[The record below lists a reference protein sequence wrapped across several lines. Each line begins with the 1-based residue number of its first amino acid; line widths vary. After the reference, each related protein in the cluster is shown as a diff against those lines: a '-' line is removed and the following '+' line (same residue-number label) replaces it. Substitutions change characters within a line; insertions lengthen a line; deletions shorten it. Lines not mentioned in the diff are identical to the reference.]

1 MDVSRAAG
9 STAPARRQ
17 PSGVRHGFRAF
28 EHRDFRRFWSGALVS
43 NSGTWLQNITL
54 PVVLLEITGQAFWT
68 GIATFA
74 GIFPSMLLGPLA
86 GNLADRFERRK
97 LLIAGQT
104 GAALSALMLW
114 IVWISGVREPAAIVG
129 VAAFTGIFGAF
140 TIPAWQSFIPLLVPI
155 EDLPSAISMNSLQFN
170 AARGIGPAL
179 GGLILAFAGPSWAFL
194 GNSLSYGAVLVA
206 LLLVRPAQTRQVTV
220 QRKVGRGFVEAI
232 RYIRTQPGITVGIGL
247 AAVVAF
253 LGFPLLNFAAVFV
266 QQVYEVDRGYV
277 GLLAGLLGAGAVMAV
292 PVVSGMFG
300 DLRRAAVIGIAVPF
314 YGLAIIVFGSSTT
327 VAQGA
332 AGLLLAGT
340 GFMMIVVTS
349 NTAVQSI
356 VNEQIRGRVMAI
368 RIMTFTGSFPVG
380 ALVQT
385 RLSDAT
391 SPRPVVTSAGAIVLA
406 IELILTLTQRRRLAH
421 LDDPPD
427 TRTDLT
433 AVIGL
438 TD

>member
-1 MDVSRAAG
+1 M
-9 STAPARRQ
+9 
-17 PSGVRHGFRAF
+17 
-28 EHRDFRRFWSGALVS
+28 S

-54 PVVLLEITGQAFWT
+54 PVVLLEITDQAFWT

-74 GIFPSMLLGPLA
+74 AIFPSMLLGPLA

-97 LLIAGQT
+97 LLIAGQS
-104 GAALSALMLW
+104 GAAVAAFALWL
-114 IVWISGVREPAAIVG
+114 VWISGVREPAAIVA

-194 GNSLSYGAVLVA
+194 GNSLSYGAVVVA
-206 LLLVRPAQTRQVTV
+206 LLLVRPAQTRQVQV
-220 QRKVGRGFVEAI
+220 QRKVGRGFVEAV
-232 RYIRTQPGITVGIGL
+232 RYVHSQPGIAVGIGL

-277 GLLAGLLGAGAVMAV
+277 GLLGGLLGAGAVIAV

-300 DLRRAAVIGIAVPF
+300 DLRRASVIRFAVPF
-314 YGLAIIVFGSSTT
+314 YGVAIIIFGSSTT
-327 VAQGA
+327 VVQGA
-332 AGLLLAGT
+332 VGLLLAGS

-368 RIMTFTGSFPVG
+368 RIMTFTGSFPIG
-380 ALVQT
+380 ALLQT

-391 SPRPVVTSAGAIVLA
+391 SPRLVVTGAGTIVLVVGLFLA
-406 IELILTLTQRRRLAH
+406 ITQRRRLAH
-421 LDDPPD
+421 LDDP
-427 TRTDLT
+427 TDSRGDIESEQQQS
-433 AVIGL
+433 V
-438 TD
+438 

>member
-1 MDVSRAAG
+1 MDASREAGSAAG
-9 STAPARRQ
+9 AQPPA
-17 PSGVRHGFRAF
+17 SGVRHGFRAF
-28 EHRDFRRFWSGALVS
+28 QHRDFRRFWVGALVS

-74 GIFPSMLLGPLA
+74 AIFPSMLLGPLA

-97 LLIAGQT
+97 LLIFGQT
-104 GAALSALMLW
+104 GAALAAMALWL
-114 IVWISGVREPAAIVG
+114 VWIYGVREPALIVA
-129 VAAFTGIFGAF
+129 VASFTGIFGAF

-179 GGLILAFAGPSWAFL
+179 GGLILAFAGASWAFL
-194 GNSLSYGAVLVA
+194 GNSLSYGAVVVA
-206 LLLVRPAQTRQVTV
+206 LLLVRPPQTRQITV
-220 QRKVGRGFVEAI
+220 QRKVGRGFVEAV
-232 RYIRTQPGITVGIGL
+232 RYIRTQPGIGVGIGL

-277 GLLAGLLGAGAVMAV
+277 GLLGGLLGAGAVTAV

-300 DLRRAAVIGIAVPF
+300 DLRRADVISMAVPF
-314 YGLAIIVFGSSTT
+314 YGVAIIVFGSSTG
-327 VAQGA
+327 VLQGA
-332 AGLLLAGT
+332 VGLLLAGA

-368 RIMTFTGSFPVG
+368 RIMTFTGSFPLG
-380 ALVQT
+380 ALLQT
-385 RLSDAT
+385 RLSDAI
-391 SPRPVVTSAGAIVLA
+391 SPRVVVSGAGTIVLS
-406 IELILTLTQRRRLAH
+406 IGLILALTQRRRLAH
-421 LDDPPD
+421 LDDPTD
-427 TRTDLT
+427 TRADLSS
-433 AVIGL
+433 VLGVG
-438 TD
+438 

>member
-1 MDVSRAAG
+1 MTSSG
-9 STAPARRQ
+9 APASVPSLQ
-17 PSGVRHGFRAF
+17 SSGVRHGFRAF
-28 EHRDFRRFWSGALVS
+28 RHQDFRRFWVGALVS

-104 GAALSALMLW
+104 GAALAAFGLW
-114 IVWISGVREPAAIVG
+114 VVWTSGVREPAAIVA

-140 TIPAWQSFIPLLVPI
+140 TIPAWQSFIPLLVPL

-179 GGLILAFAGPSWAFL
+179 GGLILALAGPSWAFL
-194 GNSLSYGAVLVA
+194 GNSLSYGAVVVA
-206 LLLVRPAQTRQVTV
+206 LTLVRPAQTRQVTV
-220 QRKVGRGFVEAI
+220 QRKVGRGFVEAV
-232 RYIRTQPGITVGIGL
+232 RYVRTQPGIGVGIGL

-266 QQVYEVDRGYV
+266 QKVYVVDRGFV
-277 GLLAGLLGAGAVMAV
+277 GLLAGLLGVGAVTAV

-300 DLRRAAVIGIAVPF
+300 DLRRASVIRFSVPF
-314 YGLAIIVFGSSTT
+314 YGAAIIIFGSSTT

-332 AGLLLAGT
+332 AGLLLAGC

-368 RIMTFTGSFPVG
+368 RIMTFTGSFPIG
-380 ALVQT
+380 ALLQT

-391 SPRPVVTSAGAIVLA
+391 SPRLVVTGAGVIVVVIGVVLG
-406 IELILTLTQRRRLAH
+406 TQNRRLAH
-421 LDDPPD
+421 LDDPTD

-433 AVIGL
+433 SILGSP
-438 TD
+438 D